1 MQKRKYN
8 RIMEVLDEIDV
19 AYFSKERFD
28 KKESYSFEEVFRGL
42 EEKLNEHYGVNYS
55 LNL

>member
-1 MQKRKYN
+1 
-8 RIMEVLDEIDV
+8 MEFLDEIDV
-19 AYFSKERFD
+19 TYFSKERFN

-42 EEKLNEHYGVNYS
+42 ENKLNTHYGVNYM

>member
-1 MQKRKYN
+1 LQKRKYN